1 MLNTSTPDCGVKF
14 STCHVNKQ
22 RLINFLPVYSQSLCK
37 VHTMSFKD
45 FKVPYPVDER
55 YSKRVAYF
63 SMEFAIHQPLKI
75 YSGGL
80 GFLSGSHLRSAYELK
95 QNLIGV
101 GILWK
106 YGYYDQARNQDQT
119 LQVTWM
125 EKQYSFL
132 EDTGIKYQI
141 TVHEHPVWVK
151 VYYLNPKTFNSAP
164 LFLLTTDIP
173 ENDYVSQTICH
184 RLYDAN
190 VATKVAQFIL
200 LGVGG
205 AKLLDEL
212 GFKPEV
218 YHLNE
223 AHGLS
228 AAFYLYKKY
237 NNNIEEVR
245 KRLVFT
251 THTPEEAGN
260 EKHDIHLC
268 HKMSY
273 FCGLTVDEVKKLTG
287 NPDEMFNHSLAALR
301 FARLANGVSKL
312 HGKVSRALWSKYD
325 HICDIISITNAQNW
339 TYWADEL
346 LYEAV
351 DNDDDTRFDTR
362 KAFLK
367 KRAFEIVADQT
378 GRLFDTR
385 IFTLVWARRF
395 AGYKRAGLITTD
407 DEKFEELIN
416 NKKYPIQIIWAGKP
430 YPVDYPAIT
439 EFNSLVHLSRKYKNV
454 SVLIGYELMLSR
466 RLKQGADCW
475 LNNPRVPREASGTSG
490 MTAAMNGTVN
500 FSTDDGWIP
509 EFIKNGEN
517 GFVVPKTDYLNMTVH
532 EQDAYDLNCIYEIL
546 NKQILPMYY
555 DDHKRWREV
564 VKNGMRDV
572 RFQFDSNRM
581 AHEYY
586 ELLYKAPQK

>member
-1 MLNTSTPDCGVKF
+1 
-14 STCHVNKQ
+14 
-22 RLINFLPVYSQSLCK
+22 
-37 VHTMSFKD
+37 MSFRH
-45 FKVPYPVDER
+45 FKVPYPFDER
-55 YSKRVAYF
+55 YSKKVAYF
-63 SMEFAIHQPLKI
+63 SMEFATHQPLKI

-80 GFLSGSHLRSAYELK
+80 GFLSGSHLRSAYELR
-95 QNLIGV
+95 QNMIGI

-132 EDTGIKYQI
+132 KDTGIKFQI

-151 VYYLNPKTFNSAP
+151 AWYLDPEIFKTAP
-164 LFLLTTDIP
+164 LFLLSTDLP
-173 ENDYVSQTICH
+173 ENDYVSQTITH

-205 AKLLDEL
+205 AKLIDEL
-212 GFKPEV
+212 GFNPDV

-228 AAFYLYKKY
+228 ASFYLYKKY
-237 NNNIEEVR
+237 NNDLEEVK

-260 EKHDIHLC
+260 EKHDIYLC

-287 NPDEMFNHSLAALR
+287 NSEDMFNHSLVALR
-301 FARLANGVSKL
+301 FARLANGVSQL
-312 HGKVSRALWSKYD
+312 HGVVSREMWKK
-325 HICDIISITNAQNW
+325 HTGICPIISITNSQNW
-339 TYWADEL
+339 RYWSDKQ
-346 LYEAV
+346 LYKFMEEG
-351 DNDDDTRFDTR
+351 NDWAFDDR
-362 KAFLK
+362 KKHLK
-367 KRAFEIVADQT
+367 KRAFDIVADQT
-378 GRLFDTR
+378 GKIFDANV
-385 IFTLVWARRF
+385 FTIVWSRRF
-395 AGYKRAGLITTD
+395 AGYKRAGLITS
-407 DEKFEELIN
+407 DEDKFEELLN
-416 NKKYPIQIIWAGKP
+416 DKKHPIQIIWAGKP
-430 YPVDYPAIT
+430 YPVDYPAIS
-439 EFNSLVHLSRKYKNV
+439 EFNHLVHLSKKYNNV
-454 SVLIGYELMLSR
+454 AVLIGYELGLSK
-466 RLKQGADCW
+466 RLKQAGDVW

-490 MTAAMNGTVN
+490 MTAAMNGSVN

-509 EFIKNGEN
+509 EFINHGHN
-517 GFVVPKTDYLNMTVH
+517 GFVIPKADYANMTVQ
-532 EQDAYDLNCIYEIL
+532 EQDDYDLKKLYEIL
-546 NKQILPMYY
+546 DNEILPLYY
-555 DDHKRWREV
+555 ENYDTWRLII
-564 VKNGMRDV
+564 KNGMRDV

-586 ELLYKAPQK
+586 ELLYK

>member
-1 MLNTSTPDCGVKF
+1 
-14 STCHVNKQ
+14 
-22 RLINFLPVYSQSLCK
+22 
-37 VHTMSFKD
+37 MSFKN
-45 FKVPYPVDER
+45 FKVPYPVDDK
-55 YSKRVAYF
+55 YSKLVAYF
-63 SMEFAIHQPLKI
+63 SMEYAIHQPLKI

-95 QNLIGV
+95 QNLIGI

-151 VYYLNPKTFNSAP
+151 VFYLNPGTFNSAP

-173 ENDYVSQTICH
+173 ENDYVSQTISH

-212 GFKPEV
+212 GLKPDV

-228 AAFYLYKKY
+228 AAFYLYNKY
-237 NNNIEEVR
+237 HNNIEEVR

-268 HKMSY
+268 YKMSY
-273 FCGLTVDEVKKLTG
+273 FCGLTIDEVKKLTG

-301 FARLANGVSKL
+301 FARLANGVSQL
-312 HGKVSRALWSKYD
+312 HGKVSRAMWSKYD
-325 HICDIISITNAQNW
+325 GICKIISITNAQNW
-339 TYWADEL
+339 SYWADEQ
-346 LYEAV
+346 LYESKEK
-351 DNDDDTRFDTR
+351 NDDAAFDNR
-362 KAFLK
+362 KKFLK
-367 KRAFEIVADQT
+367 KRTFEIVADQT
-378 GRLFDTR
+378 GKIFDTNV
-385 IFTLVWARRF
+385 FTLVWARRF

-407 DEKFEELIN
+407 DEQFEALLN
-416 NKKYPIQIIWAGKP
+416 NKKYPVQIIWAGKP

-439 EFNSLVHLSRKYKNV
+439 EFNNLVHLSRKCKNV

-490 MTAAMNGTVN
+490 MTAAMNGAVN

-509 EFIKNGEN
+509 EFVKNGEN
-517 GFVVPKTDYLNMTVH
+517 GFVVPITDYTNMSVH
-532 EQDAYDLNCIYEIL
+532 DQDAYDLECLYKIL
-546 NKQILPMYY
+546 NEQILPLYY
-555 DDHKRWREV
+555 DNHDKWRQI
-564 VKNGMRDV
+564 VKNGMQDV

-581 AHEYY
+581 AAEYY
-586 ELLYKAPQK
+586 ELLYKS

>member
-1 MLNTSTPDCGVKF
+1 
-14 STCHVNKQ
+14 
-22 RLINFLPVYSQSLCK
+22 
-37 VHTMSFKD
+37 MSFRQ
-45 FKVPYPVDER
+45 FKVPYPFDER
-55 YSKRVAYF
+55 YSKKAAYF
-63 SMEFAIHQPLKI
+63 SMEFATHQPLKI

-80 GFLSGSHLRSAYELK
+80 GFLSGSHLRSAYELR
-95 QNLIGV
+95 QNMIGV

-132 EDTGIKYQI
+132 KDTGIKFQI

-151 VYYLNPKTFNSAP
+151 AWYLDPEIFKTAP
-164 LFLLTTDIP
+164 LFLLSTDLP
-173 ENDYVSQTICH
+173 ENDYVSQTITH

-205 AKLLDEL
+205 AKLIDEL
-212 GFKPEV
+212 EFNPDV

-237 NNNIEEVR
+237 ENDLKEVK

-260 EKHDIHLC
+260 EKHDIYLC

-287 NPDEMFNHSLAALR
+287 NNEDMFNHSLVALR
-301 FARLANGVSKL
+301 FARLANGVSQL
-312 HGKVSRALWSKYD
+312 HGVVSREMWKKYSD
-325 HICDIISITNAQNW
+325 ICPIISITNSQNW
-339 TYWADEL
+339 RYWADKQ
-346 LYEAV
+346 LYKFMEEG
-351 DNDDDTRFDTR
+351 NDWAFDDR
-362 KAFLK
+362 KKHLK
-367 KRAFEIVADQT
+367 RRAFEIVADQT
-378 GRLFDTR
+378 GKIFDSNV
-385 IFTLVWARRF
+385 FTIVWARRF
-395 AGYKRAGLITTD
+395 AGYKRASLIATEEEQF
-407 DEKFEELIN
+407 EKLLN
-416 NKKYPIQIIWAGKP
+416 DKKYPVQIIWAGKP
-430 YPVDYPAIT
+430 YPVDYPAIS
-439 EFNSLVHLSRKYKNV
+439 EFNHLVHLSKKYNNV
-454 SVLIGYELMLSR
+454 AVLVGYELGLSK
-466 RLKQGADCW
+466 RLKQAGDVW

-490 MTAAMNGTVN
+490 MTAAMNGSVN

-509 EFIKNGEN
+509 EFINHGHN
-517 GFVVPKTDYLNMTVH
+517 GFVIPKADYGNMTVQ
-532 EQDAYDLNCIYEIL
+532 EQDDYDLKKLYEIL
-546 NKQILPMYY
+546 EKEILPLYY
-555 DDHKRWREV
+555 ENYDTWRMV
-564 VKNGMRDV
+564 IKNGMRDV

-586 ELLYKAPQK
+586 ELLYK

>member
-1 MLNTSTPDCGVKF
+1 M
-14 STCHVNKQ
+14 
-22 RLINFLPVYSQSLCK
+22 RA
-37 VHTMSFKD
+37 
-45 FKVPYPVDER
+45 
-55 YSKRVAYF
+55 AYF
-63 SMEFAIHQPLKI
+63 SMEYAIHQPLKI

-95 QNLIGV
+95 QNLIAV

-151 VYYLNPKTFNSAP
+151 VFYLNPETFNTAP

-173 ENDYVSQTICH
+173 ENDYVSQTISH

-273 FCGLTVDEVKKLTG
+273 FCGLSIDEVKKLTG

-325 HICDIISITNAQNW
+325 NICNILSITNAQNW
-339 TYWADEL
+339 KYWADGL
-346 LYEAV
+346 LYQAMDE
-351 DNDDDTRFDTR
+351 NHDDRFDYR
-362 KAFLK
+362 KEFLK

-378 GRLFDTR
+378 GRLFDTK
-385 IFTLVWARRF
+385 IFTIVWARRF
-395 AGYKRAGLITTD
+395 AGYKRASLITTD
-407 DEKFEELIN
+407 EERFEELIN

-439 EFNSLVHLSRKYKNV
+439 EFNNLVHLSRKYKNV

-490 MTAAMNGTVN
+490 MTAAMNGAVN

-509 EFIKNGEN
+509 EFMKDSEN
-517 GFVVPKTDYLNMTVH
+517 GFVVPKTDYLNMSVH
-532 EQDAYDLNCIYEIL
+532 DQDAYDLDCLYEIL
-546 NKQILPMYY
+546 NKKILPLYY
-555 DDHKRWREV
+555 DNHGAWRHV
-564 VKNGMRDV
+564 IKNGMRDV
-572 RFQFDSNRM
+572 RIQFDSNRM

-586 ELLYKAPQK
+586 ELLYKSS